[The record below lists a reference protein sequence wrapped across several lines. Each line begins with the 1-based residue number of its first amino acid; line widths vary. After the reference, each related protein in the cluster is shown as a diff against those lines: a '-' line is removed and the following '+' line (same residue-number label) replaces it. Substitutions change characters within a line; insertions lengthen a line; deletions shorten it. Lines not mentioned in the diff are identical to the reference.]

1 VLGDQVL
8 SYMVGRFGSPPLYLR
23 VDTVPGLNG
32 TVLLEL
38 EATEPSLFFSTGEGS
53 ADRFAAKCAA
63 LV

>member
-1 VLGDQVL
+1 
-8 SYMVGRFGSPPLYLR
+8 

-53 ADRFAAKCAA
+53 ADRFATKCAA